1 MPVILEEAHIEKTIN
16 LKSVWDSVS
25 PVSKKEGY
33 EEKLCSR
40 MLAQF

>member
-1 MPVILEEAHIEKTIN
+1 MPVGEAHVEKNIN
-16 LKSVWDSVS
+16 LKPVWDSVS
-25 PVSKKEGY
+25 PVSKKERY